1 MYINFKNNNFGRIVY
16 LFRFAIISSGA
27 VAQVVEHRTE
37 NPWVGGS
44 SPPSTTHTMKW
55 IYLIIAIITEVIATS
70 ALKESEGFT
79 KAIPSLI
86 VIIGYSLTFYFM
98 SLTLRD
104 MSVGIT
110 YAIWSGMGILLIT
123 LIGYFRYN
131 QMLDAPAVL
140 GMSLIAL
147 GIIIL
152 RFFSNSI
159 DNI

>member
-1 MYINFKNNNFGRIVY
+1 
-16 LFRFAIISSGA
+16 
-27 VAQVVEHRTE
+27 
-37 NPWVGGS
+37 
-44 SPPSTTHTMKW
+44 MKW
-55 IYLIIAIITEVIATS
+55 TYLIIAIITEVIATS

-86 VIIGYSLTFYFM
+86 VIIGYSMTFYFM
-98 SLTLRD
+98 SLVLRE

-147 GIIIL
+147 GVIIL
-152 RFFSNSI
+152 RVFSNSV
-159 DNI
+159 NY

>member
-1 MYINFKNNNFGRIVY
+1 
-16 LFRFAIISSGA
+16 
-27 VAQVVEHRTE
+27 
-37 NPWVGGS
+37 
-44 SPPSTTHTMKW
+44 MKW

-86 VIIGYSLTFYFM
+86 VIIGYSMTFYFM
-98 SLTLRD
+98 SLVLRE
-104 MSVGIT
+104 MAVGIT

-123 LIGYFRYN
+123 TIGYFRYN

-140 GMSLIAL
+140 GMSFIAL

-152 RFFSNSI
+152 RAFSNSV
-159 DNI
+159 NY

>member
-1 MYINFKNNNFGRIVY
+1 
-16 LFRFAIISSGA
+16 
-27 VAQVVEHRTE
+27 
-37 NPWVGGS
+37 
-44 SPPSTTHTMKW
+44 MKW

-86 VIIGYSLTFYFM
+86 VIIGYSMTFYFM
-98 SLTLRD
+98 SLVLRE
-104 MSVGIT
+104 MSIGIT

-123 LIGYFRYN
+123 TIGYFRFN

-140 GMSLIAL
+140 VMSFIAL

-152 RFFSNSI
+152 RVFSNSV
-159 DNI
+159 NY

>member
-1 MYINFKNNNFGRIVY
+1 
-16 LFRFAIISSGA
+16 
-27 VAQVVEHRTE
+27 
-37 NPWVGGS
+37 
-44 SPPSTTHTMKW
+44 MKW

-123 LIGYFRYN
+123 LIGYFKYS
-131 QMLDAPAVL
+131 QILDAPAVL
-140 GMSLIAL
+140 GMGLITL

-152 RFFSNSI
+152 RFFSNSV
-159 DNI
+159 NY

>member
-1 MYINFKNNNFGRIVY
+1 
-16 LFRFAIISSGA
+16 
-27 VAQVVEHRTE
+27 
-37 NPWVGGS
+37 
-44 SPPSTTHTMKW
+44 MKW

-86 VIIGYSLTFYFM
+86 VIIGYSMTFYFM
-98 SLTLRD
+98 SLTLRE

-140 GMSLIAL
+140 GMSFIAL

-152 RFFSNSI
+152 RVFSNSV
-159 DNI
+159 NY

>member
-1 MYINFKNNNFGRIVY
+1 
-16 LFRFAIISSGA
+16 
-27 VAQVVEHRTE
+27 
-37 NPWVGGS
+37 
-44 SPPSTTHTMKW
+44 MKW

-86 VIIGYSLTFYFM
+86 VIIGYSMTFYFM
-98 SLTLRD
+98 SLTLRE

-123 LIGYFRYN
+123 TIGYFRYN

-140 GMSLIAL
+140 GMSFIAL

-152 RFFSNSI
+152 RAFSNSV
-159 DNI
+159 NY

>member
-1 MYINFKNNNFGRIVY
+1 
-16 LFRFAIISSGA
+16 
-27 VAQVVEHRTE
+27 
-37 NPWVGGS
+37 
-44 SPPSTTHTMKW
+44 MKW

-86 VIIGYSLTFYFM
+86 VIIGYSMTFYFM
-98 SLTLRD
+98 SLVLRE

-140 GMSLIAL
+140 GMSFIAL

-152 RFFSNSI
+152 RVFSNSV
-159 DNI
+159 NY

>member
-1 MYINFKNNNFGRIVY
+1 
-16 LFRFAIISSGA
+16 
-27 VAQVVEHRTE
+27 
-37 NPWVGGS
+37 
-44 SPPSTTHTMKW
+44 MKW

-86 VIIGYSLTFYFM
+86 VIIGYSMTFYFM

-110 YAIWSGMGILLIT
+110 YAIWRGMGILLIT

-152 RFFSNSI
+152 RFFSNSV

>member
-1 MYINFKNNNFGRIVY
+1 
-16 LFRFAIISSGA
+16 
-27 VAQVVEHRTE
+27 
-37 NPWVGGS
+37 
-44 SPPSTTHTMKW
+44 MKW

-86 VIIGYSLTFYFM
+86 VIIGYSMTFYFM
-98 SLTLRD
+98 SLTLKE

-152 RFFSNSI
+152 RFFSNSV

>member
-1 MYINFKNNNFGRIVY
+1 
-16 LFRFAIISSGA
+16 
-27 VAQVVEHRTE
+27 
-37 NPWVGGS
+37 
-44 SPPSTTHTMKW
+44 MKW

-86 VIIGYSLTFYFM
+86 VIIGYSMTFYFM
-98 SLTLRD
+98 SLVLRE

-110 YAIWSGMGILLIT
+110 YAILSGMGILLIRT
-123 LIGYFRYN
+123 IGYFRYN

-140 GMSLIAL
+140 GMSFIAL

-152 RFFSNSI
+152 RVFSNSV
-159 DNI
+159 NY

>member
-1 MYINFKNNNFGRIVY
+1 
-16 LFRFAIISSGA
+16 
-27 VAQVVEHRTE
+27 
-37 NPWVGGS
+37 
-44 SPPSTTHTMKW
+44 MKW

-86 VIIGYSLTFYFM
+86 VIIGYSMTFYFM
-98 SLTLRD
+98 SLTLRE

-131 QMLDAPAVL
+131 QILDAPAVL

-152 RFFSNSI
+152 RFFSNSV

>member
-1 MYINFKNNNFGRIVY
+1 
-16 LFRFAIISSGA
+16 
-27 VAQVVEHRTE
+27 
-37 NPWVGGS
+37 
-44 SPPSTTHTMKW
+44 MKW

-86 VIIGYSLTFYFM
+86 VIIGYSMTFYFM
-98 SLTLRD
+98 SLTLRE

-131 QMLDAPAVL
+131 QMIDAPAVL

-152 RFFSNSI
+152 RFFSNSV

>member
-1 MYINFKNNNFGRIVY
+1 M
-16 LFRFAIISSGA
+16 
-27 VAQVVEHRTE
+27 
-37 NPWVGGS
+37 
-44 SPPSTTHTMKW
+44 
-55 IYLIIAIITEVIATS
+55 
-70 ALKESEGFT
+70 
-79 KAIPSLI
+79 
-86 VIIGYSLTFYFM
+86 TFYFM
-98 SLTLRD
+98 SLTLRE

-131 QMLDAPAVL
+131 QILDAPAVL

-152 RFFSNSI
+152 RFFSNSV

>member
-1 MYINFKNNNFGRIVY
+1 M
-16 LFRFAIISSGA
+16 
-27 VAQVVEHRTE
+27 
-37 NPWVGGS
+37 
-44 SPPSTTHTMKW
+44 
-55 IYLIIAIITEVIATS
+55 
-70 ALKESEGFT
+70 
-79 KAIPSLI
+79 
-86 VIIGYSLTFYFM
+86 TFYFM
-98 SLTLRD
+98 SLTLRE

-152 RFFSNSI
+152 RFFSNSV

>member
-1 MYINFKNNNFGRIVY
+1 
-16 LFRFAIISSGA
+16 
-27 VAQVVEHRTE
+27 
-37 NPWVGGS
+37 
-44 SPPSTTHTMKW
+44 MKW
-55 IYLIIAIITEVIATS
+55 IYLIIAITTEVIATS

-79 KAIPSLI
+79 KAIPLLI
-86 VIIGYSLTFYFM
+86 VIIGYSMTFYFM
-98 SLTLRD
+98 SLTLRE

-131 QMLDAPAVL
+131 QMIDAPAVL

-152 RFFSNSI
+152 RFFSNSV

>member
-1 MYINFKNNNFGRIVY
+1 
-16 LFRFAIISSGA
+16 
-27 VAQVVEHRTE
+27 
-37 NPWVGGS
+37 
-44 SPPSTTHTMKW
+44 MKW

-86 VIIGYSLTFYFM
+86 VIIGYSMTFYFM
-98 SLTLRD
+98 SLTLRE

>member
-1 MYINFKNNNFGRIVY
+1 
-16 LFRFAIISSGA
+16 
-27 VAQVVEHRTE
+27 
-37 NPWVGGS
+37 
-44 SPPSTTHTMKW
+44 MKW

-86 VIIGYSLTFYFM
+86 VIIGYSMTFYFM
-98 SLTLRD
+98 SLVLRE

-140 GMSLIAL
+140 GMSFIAL

-152 RFFSNSI
+152 RAFSNSV
-159 DNI
+159 NY

>member
-1 MYINFKNNNFGRIVY
+1 
-16 LFRFAIISSGA
+16 
-27 VAQVVEHRTE
+27 
-37 NPWVGGS
+37 
-44 SPPSTTHTMKW
+44 MKW
-55 IYLIIAIITEVIATS
+55 IYLIIAITTEVIATS

-86 VIIGYSLTFYFM
+86 VIIGYSMTFYFM
-98 SLTLRD
+98 SLVLRE

-123 LIGYFRYN
+123 TIGYFRYN

-140 GMSLIAL
+140 GMSFIAL

-152 RFFSNSI
+152 RAFSNSV
-159 DNI
+159 NY

>member
-1 MYINFKNNNFGRIVY
+1 
-16 LFRFAIISSGA
+16 
-27 VAQVVEHRTE
+27 
-37 NPWVGGS
+37 
-44 SPPSTTHTMKW
+44 MKW

-86 VIIGYSLTFYFM
+86 VIIGYSMTFYFM
-98 SLTLRD
+98 SLTLRE

-131 QMLDAPAVL
+131 QMLDASAFL
-140 GMSLIAL
+140 GMSLISL

-152 RFFSNSI
+152 RFFSNSV

>member
-1 MYINFKNNNFGRIVY
+1 
-16 LFRFAIISSGA
+16 
-27 VAQVVEHRTE
+27 
-37 NPWVGGS
+37 
-44 SPPSTTHTMKW
+44 MKW

-86 VIIGYSLTFYFM
+86 VIIGYSMTFYFM

-152 RFFSNSI
+152 RFFSNSV

>member
-1 MYINFKNNNFGRIVY
+1 
-16 LFRFAIISSGA
+16 
-27 VAQVVEHRTE
+27 
-37 NPWVGGS
+37 
-44 SPPSTTHTMKW
+44 MKW

-86 VIIGYSLTFYFM
+86 VIIGYSMTFYFM
-98 SLTLRD
+98 SLTLKE

-131 QMLDAPAVL
+131 QTLDSPAVL
-140 GMSLIAL
+140 GMIFIAV
-147 GIIIL
+147 GITIL
-152 RFFSNSI
+152 RFFSNSV

>member
-1 MYINFKNNNFGRIVY
+1 
-16 LFRFAIISSGA
+16 
-27 VAQVVEHRTE
+27 
-37 NPWVGGS
+37 
-44 SPPSTTHTMKW
+44 MKW

-79 KAIPSLI
+79 KTIPSLI
-86 VIIGYSLTFYFM
+86 VIIGYSITFYFM
-98 SLTLRD
+98 SLVLRE

-123 LIGYFRYN
+123 TIGYFRYN

-140 GMSLIAL
+140 GMSFIAL

-152 RFFSNSI
+152 RVFSNSV
-159 DNI
+159 NY

>member
-1 MYINFKNNNFGRIVY
+1 
-16 LFRFAIISSGA
+16 
-27 VAQVVEHRTE
+27 
-37 NPWVGGS
+37 
-44 SPPSTTHTMKW
+44 MKW

-86 VIIGYSLTFYFM
+86 VIIGYSMTFYFM
-98 SLTLRD
+98 SLTLRE

-140 GMSLIAL
+140 GMSFIAL

-152 RFFSNSI
+152 RAFSNSV
-159 DNI
+159 NY

>member
-1 MYINFKNNNFGRIVY
+1 
-16 LFRFAIISSGA
+16 
-27 VAQVVEHRTE
+27 
-37 NPWVGGS
+37 
-44 SPPSTTHTMKW
+44 MKW

-86 VIIGYSLTFYFM
+86 VIIGYSMTFYFM
-98 SLTLRD
+98 SLVLRE
-104 MSVGIT
+104 MSIGIT

-123 LIGYFRYN
+123 TIGYFRYN

-140 GMSLIAL
+140 GMSFIAL

-152 RFFSNSI
+152 RAFSNSV
-159 DNI
+159 NY